1 MHCTA
6 KRVRR
11 YVTGIFFFS
20 SFKHFCVFCA
30 AKKIKR
36 REGETAKMR
45 RKGASAPKNILVG
58 GGGEIPA
65 GFTFRPPESD
75 NPLDIW
81 PQNI

>member
-1 MHCTA
+1 
-6 KRVRR
+6 
-11 YVTGIFFFS
+11 
-20 SFKHFCVFCA
+20 
-30 AKKIKR
+30 
-36 REGETAKMR
+36 MR